1 MHFAWLF
8 TLLSTAIVPLAKKL
22 LTALGIGMV
31 SYVGI
36 NGVIEQARQEL
47 MSNMSGLP
55 ADVAQLMGMFKFD
68 VAINITL
75 AAVTTRMVLAGVNKL
90 TGAKKGLGAVGGS

>member
-22 LTALGIGMV
+22 LAALGVGMV

-36 NGVIEQARQEL
+36 NTVIEQARHEL
-47 MSNMSGLP
+47 MSNMAGIP
-55 ADVAQLMGMFKFD
+55 ADVAQLMGLFKFD
-68 VAINITL
+68 IAINITL
-75 AAVTTRMVLAGVNKL
+75 AAVTTRMVLAGVNKMS
-90 TGAKKGLGAVGGS
+90 GSKKGLGTVGGT

>member
-1 MHFAWLF
+1 MQFAWLF

-22 LTALGIGMV
+22 LAALGIGVV

-47 MSNMSGLP
+47 MTNMNGIP
-55 ADVAQLMGMFKFD
+55 VDVAQLMGLFKFD

-75 AAVTTRMVLAGVNKL
+75 AAVTTRIVLAGVNKL
-90 TGAKKGLGAVGGS
+90 TGAKKGLGTVGGA